1 MLGSRAD
8 DAHHDRLGPSA
19 PIGSVAA
26 PDLPVHDGRADA
38 LVGSPVRR
46 VDSLVGQEG
55 EHRWR
60 FSLQVGQELADL
72 FVARFGLAERPQLPG
87 WRTSSAIW
95 ALNSGV
101 NDRRARASSLPSSPF
116 WTSFLGLS
124 PTWWMSVK
132 PGQAQSTSPAQGR
145 ANGPE
150 RSGSEMYARWPWLA
164 PCAVQPTP
172 SPGSPTKASA
182 ALSPGPSAPTRHDR
196 YNNQ

>member
-101 NDRRARASSLPSSPF
+101 NDRRARGFFVTIVPILDI
-116 WTSFLGLS
+116 LS
-124 PTWWMSVK
+124 GAEPHLVDV
-132 PGQAQSTSPAQGR
+132 R
-145 ANGPE
+145 
-150 RSGSEMYARWPWLA
+150 
-164 PCAVQPTP
+164 
-172 SPGSPTKASA
+172 
-182 ALSPGPSAPTRHDR
+182 
-196 YNNQ
+196 